1 MAHELTIRASGKTEF
16 AFSGSRTKI
25 WHSLGQELTEG
36 ADINTWKTESGLDWE
51 IFRSAVSYQ
60 SMDGTHQYTD
70 KNVLFRSD
78 TKEALS
84 VVGKDYHVVQ
94 PGQVLEF
101 FRDLTELHGYKLSA
115 AGSLFGGKKFWAT
128 AEIGK
133 TFNAVQDDEI
143 KGQLLLVTS
152 CDNSSSTQAKFVS
165 ERVVCNNTLTVALNE
180 NSKNLVRKTHASEWN
195 PESFKIDLGLVDE
208 SWEKFSAQMKKL
220 TEIEVNDK
228 FVQKYFQDK
237 FFNPEVSVDDQT
249 TQTYNKIQKLMS
261 LYKTGAGSHFAPDT
275 AYQVLQAMTDAF
287 SHGLRS
293 KQDPS
298 RRMWEGSFGQADK
311 IKSVAFNELY
321 AMAA

>member
-1 MAHELTIRASGKTEF
+1 MAHEIDMSNGRANVAWT
-16 AFSGSRTKI
+16 GSRDAV
-25 WHSLGQELTEG
+25 WHKLGTEIKEG
-36 ADINTWKTESGLDWE
+36 TPLEDWIVSAGLDWQVE
-51 IFRSAVSYQ
+51 SSPVQFTNPTGV
-60 SMDGTHQYTD
+60 TEFTNN
-70 KNVLFRSD
+70 NVLYRSD
-78 TKEALS
+78 TNAPLS
-84 VVGKDYHVVQ
+84 IVSDSYHVVQ
-94 PGQVLEF
+94 PKQIMEF
-101 FRDLTELHGYKLSA
+101 YRDLVDINGFKLSS
-115 AGSLFGGKKFWAT
+115 AGSLFGGKKFWCLADT
-128 AEIGK
+128 GKKFDVVDGDTIGG
-133 TFNAVQDDEI
+133 F
-143 KGQLLLVTS
+143 LLLVTS
-152 CDNSSSTQAKFVS
+152 VDGTVSTQAKFTS
-165 ERVVCNNTLTVALNE
+165 TRVVCNNLLSVALNE

-287 SHGLRS
+287 SHGLRA

-311 IKSVAFNELY
+311 IKSLAFNELY